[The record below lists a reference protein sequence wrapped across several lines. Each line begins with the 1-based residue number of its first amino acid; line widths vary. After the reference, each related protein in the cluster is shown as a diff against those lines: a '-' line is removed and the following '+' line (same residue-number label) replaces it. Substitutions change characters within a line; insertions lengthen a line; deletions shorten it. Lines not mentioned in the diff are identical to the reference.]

1 MSNEARRERIH
12 RLLRDAFEPE
22 ILEVTDQSH
31 HHVGHP
37 GARDGRGHF
46 DVTVVARAFAGRP
59 MIERHR
65 MIYAALGEMMTTDV
79 HALSIRA
86 QSPEEIR

>member
-1 MSNEARRERIH
+1 MNEDRKERIR
-12 RLLRDAFEPE
+12 RLLQDSLQPE
-22 ILEVTDQSH
+22 VLEVTDQSH
-31 HHVGHP
+31 LHKGHP

-46 DVTVVARAFAGRP
+46 DVMVVSRAFAGRP

-65 MIYAALGEMMTTDV
+65 MIYAALGGMLDSDV

-86 QSPEEIR
+86 QTPQEV

>member
-1 MSNEARRERIH
+1 MNEDRKERIR
-12 RLLRDAFEPE
+12 RLLQDSLQPE
-22 ILEVTDQSH
+22 VLEVTDQSH
-31 HHVGHP
+31 LHKGHP

-46 DVTVVARAFAGRP
+46 DVLVVSRAFAGRP

-65 MIYAALGEMMTTDV
+65 MIYAALGGMLDSDV

-86 QSPEEIR
+86 QTPQEV